1 MTIAAGVAKKV
12 VMAIQAAKGTQ
23 AAADAASAIYKRRVT
38 STIDMQK
45 ETYQSNEIRV
55 DQQIADFRHGVRSVS
70 GTISNELSPGALNL
84 EIPAILRKAWAAGA
98 ASDALSDVTAA
109 VTTGASGT
117 FTTVGGTFMTDGLKV
132 GDVGRWT
139 GWTTTGDPN
148 NAHNFL
154 ITALTETVMTGIM
167 LDGVAVGAKAAG
179 DTVTFTC
186 VGKKCW
192 VPATGQTNDYFTI
205 EHNYSDLDLSEVFTD
220 CKIGSIALKL
230 PPSGMATYDCAV
242 VGIDMVDYAAGTAPY
257 FTAPAAQ
264 GAGGVL
270 AAVNGALYVAGT
282 KVALLTGLDITIDG
296 KETPLDAV
304 VGSNVR
310 PDIIHGRVSA
320 TGNMTVYFENATFR
334 DYFVD
339 ETEVAIVAAF
349 TASNAAAAD
358 FVAISMPRVKV
369 GGASK
374 DDGEKGLIQT
384 IPFQALLNTTGSATT
399 AHLATTISIQDS
411 LAA

>member
-1 MTIAAGVAKKV
+1 MTIAAGVSKKV

-23 AAADAASAIYKRRVT
+23 AAANAASAIYKRRVT
-38 STIDMQK
+38 STIDLQK

-70 GTISNELSPGALNL
+70 GTMNNELSPGCLNL
-84 EIPAILRKAWAAGA
+84 EIPAILRKAWATGA

-109 VTTGASGT
+109 VTSGAEGT
-117 FTTVGGTFMTDGLKV
+117 FTTVAGTFMTDGLKV

-139 GWTTTGDPN
+139 GWSTTGTPN

-154 ITALTETVMTGIM
+154 ITALTETVMTGVM

-186 VGKKCW
+186 VGKKAW
-192 VPATGQTNDYFTI
+192 VPATAQTNDYFTI

-220 CKIGSIALKL
+220 CKIGSLAIKL
-230 PPSGMATYDCAV
+230 PPSGMATYDAAIL
-242 VGIDMVDYAAGTAPY
+242 GIDMVDYAAGTAPY
-257 FTAPAAQ
+257 FTSPAAQ
-264 GAGGVL
+264 STGGVL
-270 AAVNGALYVAGT
+270 AAVNGALYVSGT
-282 KVALLTGLDITIDG
+282 KVALLTGLDFTIDG

-310 PDIIHGRVSA
+310 PDIIHGRVSV

-339 ETEVAIVAAF
+339 ETEVSVIAAF
-349 TASNAAAAD
+349 TSSNSATAD
-358 FVAISMPRVKV
+358 VMAFSMPRVKV

-374 DDGEKGLIQT
+374 DDGEKGLVQT
-384 IPFQALLNTTGSATT
+384 MPFQALLYTAGGAAL

>member
-1 MTIAAGVAKKV
+1 
-12 VMAIQAAKGTQ
+12 MAIQAAKGTQ
-23 AAADAASAIYKRRVT
+23 AAANAASAIYKRRVT
-38 STIDMQK
+38 STIDLQK

-109 VTTGASGT
+109 VTSGAEGT
-117 FTTVGGTFMTDGLKV
+117 FTTVAGTFMTDGLKV

-139 GWTTTGDPN
+139 GWLTTGAPN
-148 NAHNFL
+148 NAHNFM
-154 ITALTETVMTGIM
+154 ITALTETVMTGVM

-192 VPATGQTNDYFTI
+192 IPATAQTNDYFSI
-205 EHNYSDLDLSEVFTD
+205 EHYYSDLDLSEVFTD
-220 CKIGSIALKL
+220 CKIGSLAMKL
-230 PPSGMATYDCAV
+230 PPTGMATYDAAI
-242 VGIDMVDYAAGTAPY
+242 VGIDMVDYPAGGTAPY

-264 GAGGVL
+264 STGGVL
-270 AAVNGALYVAGT
+270 AAVNGALYVSGT
-282 KVALLTGLDITIDG
+282 KVALLTGLDFTIDG
-296 KETPLDAV
+296 GEVPLDPV

-310 PDIIHGRVSA
+310 PDIIHGRLRVS
-320 TGNMTVYFENATFR
+320 GNMTVYFENATFR

-339 ETEVAIVAAF
+339 ETEVSIVAAF

-358 FVAISMPRVKV
+358 VMAFSMPRVKV

-374 DDGEKGLIQT
+374 DDGEKGLVQT
-384 IPFQALLNTTGSATT
+384 MPFQALILTTGSATA